1 MGNFCVV
8 VASGAQARFFI
19 LEPAEFPELGIGP
32 NLVERGEL
40 INPEKEIARRDLY
53 TDSKTGRGRAP
64 HGGPSH
70 GYDDHRSQ
78 HEEEFDRRFARKVLE
93 KARRVAQA
101 DQVHS
106 IVLVA
111 PARML
116 GLLRPELD
124 IILRHDMV
132 VHKLAKDM
140 TKFSRKQI
148 HDHLAK
154 EQLLPACKRPGRG
167 NFLV

>member
-1 MGNFCVV
+1 MGKYCVV

-40 INPEKEIARRDLY
+40 IFPEKEIARRDLY

-78 HEEEFDRRFARKVLE
+78 HEDELERRFARKVLE
-93 KARRVAQA
+93 KTRRVAEA
-101 DQVHS
+101 NKARCVM
-106 IVLVA
+106 LVA
-111 PARML
+111 PSRML
-116 GLLRPELD
+116 GLLRQHLD
-124 IILRHDMV
+124 IIRKRGMK
-132 VHKLAKDM
+132 VHGLAKDV
-140 TKFSRKQI
+140 TKFSPKQI
-148 HDHLAK
+148 HDYLAR
-154 EQLLPACKRPGRG
+154 EQLLPACKRPGT
-167 NFLV
+167 

>member
-1 MGNFCVV
+1 MGNYCVV

-78 HEEEFDRRFARKVLE
+78 HEDELERRFARKVLE
-93 KARRVAQA
+93 KTML
-101 DQVHS
+101 
-106 IVLVA
+106 IA

-116 GLLRPELD
+116 GLLRQHLD
-124 IILRHDMV
+124 IIRKRGME
-132 VHKLAKDM
+132 VHGLAKDV
-140 TKFSRKQI
+140 TKFSPKQI
-148 HDHLAK
+148 HDYLAR
-154 EQLLPACKRPGRG
+154 EQLLPACKRPGT
-167 NFLV
+167 

>member
-1 MGNFCVV
+1 MGNYCVV
-8 VASGAQARFFI
+8 VASGAHARFFI

-32 NLVERGEL
+32 NLVDRGEL

-93 KARRVAQA
+93 ESRRVAEA
-101 DQVHS
+101 NKARCV
-106 IVLVA
+106 ILVA

-116 GLLRPELD
+116 GLIRQHLD
-124 IILRHDMV
+124 IIRKCGME
-132 VHKLAKDM
+132 VHGLAKDM
-140 TKFSRKQI
+140 TKFSPKQI
-148 HDHLAK
+148 HAYLAE
-154 EQLLPACKRPGRG
+154 EQLLPACKRPET
-167 NFLV
+167 

>member
-1 MGNFCVV
+1 MGNYCVV

-32 NLVERGEL
+32 NLVERGDL

-53 TDSKTGRGRAP
+53 TDSKMGRGRAP

-78 HEEEFDRRFARKVLE
+78 HEDEFDRRFARKVLE
-93 KARRVAQA
+93 KTGRVAEA
-101 DQVHS
+101 NKARC

-111 PARML
+111 SAPIL
-116 GLLRPELD
+116 GLLRQHLD
-124 IILRHDMV
+124 IIRKRGME
-132 VHKLAKDM
+132 VHGLAKDM
-140 TKFSRKQI
+140 TKFSPKQV
-148 HDHLAK
+148 HDYLAR
-154 EQLLPACKRPGRG
+154 EQLLPACKRPGT
-167 NFLV
+167 

>member
-1 MGNFCVV
+1 MGNYCVV

-32 NLVERGEL
+32 NLVDRGKL

-78 HEEEFDRRFARKVLE
+78 HEDELERRFARKVLE
-93 KARRVAQA
+93 KTRRVAEA
-101 DQVHS
+101 NKARCVM
-106 IVLVA
+106 LVA
-111 PARML
+111 PARMQ
-116 GLLRPELD
+116 GLLRQHLD
-124 IILRHDMV
+124 IIRKRGME
-132 VHKLAKDM
+132 VHGLAKDM
-140 TKFSRKQI
+140 TKFSPKQI
-148 HDHLAK
+148 HDYLAR
-154 EQLLPACKRPGRG
+154 EQLLPACKRPGM
-167 NFLV
+167 

>member
-1 MGNFCVV
+1 MGNYCVV

-78 HEEEFDRRFARKVLE
+78 HEDELERRFARKVLE
-93 KARRVAQA
+93 KTDSAGSYAGIAPPAPGHHSQTWHGSPRIGQGCDKIFPQA
-101 DQVHS
+101 D
-106 IVLVA
+106 
-111 PARML
+111 P
-116 GLLRPELD
+116 
-124 IILRHDMV
+124 
-132 VHKLAKDM
+132 
-140 TKFSRKQI
+140 
-148 HDHLAK
+148 
-154 EQLLPACKRPGRG
+154 
-167 NFLV
+167 